1 MERPHLPTPTQPRPR
16 LRRASCVLNVAVPS
30 SLLPDAPSSAV
41 LPGRAHQSFRYRTS
55 TLPGTWVEQERRPF
69 FRPRIKLSSSQ
80 DSQTRMIDLCN
91 LSDGERGRL
100 AGGGCGGG

>member
-16 LRRASCVLNVAVPS
+16 LRRASRVLNVAVPS

-55 TLPGTWVEQERRPF
+55 TVLVLYLGREGKKAF
-69 FRPRIKLSSSQ
+69 FQTKNQ
-80 DSQTRMIDLCN
+80 AVCSQTRMIDLCN